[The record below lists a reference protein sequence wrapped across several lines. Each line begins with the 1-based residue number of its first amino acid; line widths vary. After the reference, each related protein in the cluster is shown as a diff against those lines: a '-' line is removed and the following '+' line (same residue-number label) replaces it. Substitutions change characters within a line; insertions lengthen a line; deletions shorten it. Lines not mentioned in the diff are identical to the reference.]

1 MKLNELHQPKTV
13 LLKKA
18 LKENFETS
26 IDTSKLDMK
35 TTRSMLTKVKGLI
48 SESRVADGAQHNYRN
63 SAYMKLVMMEQ
74 LLGDHYAQ
82 LRVEPR
88 IVLENEEVQQAEV
101 VLAAQS
107 MVDAVQKMIEQVSKM
122 NAEELPAVVDGISGQ
137 FGTSESQTF
146 NDAVAQTLTTLQASL
161 TTAKTELSGSLGQIT
176 GEEAAADAFSG
187 DEMAAD
193 VDADLGDE
201 EMDLDM
207 TEPADDMADM
217 PELPEPEE
225 NLGGA
230 GRELR

>member
-137 FGTSESQTF
+137 FGTSESQSF
-146 NDAVAQTLTTLQASL
+146 NDTVAQTLTTLQASL

-176 GEEAAADAFSG
+176 GEETADAFSG
-187 DEMAAD
+187 DEMSAD
-193 VDADLGDE
+193 VDAEMGDE
-201 EMDLDM
+201 ELDLDM
-207 TEPADDMADM
+207 EEPADDMADM

>member
-26 IDTSKLDMK
+26 IDTSKLDMQ

-48 SESRVADGAQHNYRN
+48 NESRTATGSQHNHSN
-63 SAYMKLVMMEQ
+63 PAYMKLVMMEQ
-74 LLGDHYAQ
+74 LLSNHYAD

-88 IVLENEEVQQAEV
+88 IVLENEEVQRSEV

-107 MVDAVQKMIEQVSKM
+107 MIDAVQKMIEQVSKM

-146 NDAVAQTLTTLQASL
+146 NDTVAQTLTTLQAAL
-161 TTAKTELSGSLGQIT
+161 TTAKTELSSSLGQIT
-176 GEEAAADAFSG
+176 GEETADAFAG

-201 EMDLDM
+201 EMDLDIE
-207 TEPADDMADM
+207 EPADDMAEL

>member
-1 MKLNELHQPKTV
+1 MKLNELQQPKT
-13 LLKKA
+13 LLVKKA

-48 SESRVADGAQHNYRN
+48 SESRSASGSQHNHSN
-63 SAYMKLVMMEQ
+63 PAYMKLVMMEQ

-88 IVLENEEVQQAEV
+88 IVLENEEVQRSEV

-107 MVDAVQKMIEQVSKM
+107 MIDAVQKMIEQVSKM

-146 NDAVAQTLTTLQASL
+146 NDTVAQTLTTLQAAL

-176 GEEAAADAFSG
+176 GDEAAADAF
-187 DEMAAD
+187 DAEMS
-193 VDADLGDE
+193 ADLGDE
-201 EMDLDM
+201 EVDVDLDIE
-207 TEPADDMADM
+207 EPADDMAEL